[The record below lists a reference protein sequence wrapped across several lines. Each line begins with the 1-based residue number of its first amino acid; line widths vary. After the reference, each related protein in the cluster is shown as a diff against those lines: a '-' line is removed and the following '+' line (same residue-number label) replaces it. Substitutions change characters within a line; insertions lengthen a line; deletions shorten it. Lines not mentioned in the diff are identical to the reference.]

1 MAVTLEQAQILM
13 RDMDMDVNCFQHAL
27 DAMRR

>member
-1 MAVTLEQAQILM
+1 MSVTLEQAQILLREHNM
-13 RDMDMDVNCFQHAL
+13 EPACFQHAI